1 MEHFTTKTYGLALQQ
16 QLQTQKRSKA
26 EPFAKSFRAHE
37 SSGLVQRKK

>member
-16 QLQTQKRSKA
+16 QQTQKRSKA